1 MRPVNI
7 KACWLSESAR
17 KNDIA
22 YDLVARSIRSN
33 FSLFGKLIKLTVPLS
48 NLYNSME
55 GVEWCLGKKV
65 EEIVRNCLRITP
77 RSAAIRKRKRS
88 LSGLSVKTFRKLC
101 LESSLALNQSFL
113 SSFKTHLERLEMT
126 NLEKNI
132 EIVWFYNELDETYNF
147 KISYTHLNDLLKWI
161 WICLDIQ
168 VFEMLS
174 IVLHC
179 KKN

>member
-1 MRPVNI
+1 M
-7 KACWLSESAR
+7 
-17 KNDIA
+17 
-22 YDLVARSIRSN
+22 
-33 FSLFGKLIKLTVPLS
+33 
-48 NLYNSME
+48 
-55 GVEWCLGKKV
+55 
-65 EEIVRNCLRITP
+65 
-77 RSAAIRKRKRS
+77 
-88 LSGLSVKTFRKLC
+88 
-101 LESSLALNQSFL
+101 
-113 SSFKTHLERLEMT
+113 ERLEMT

-174 IVLHC
+174 IVLRC